1 MRLEW
6 FNAQKGSWEPAAIDR
21 EWSEVRRVTRV
32 PIRLVREDTGAVV
45 KEFHPR
51 VTA

>member
-6 FNAQKGSWEPAAIDR
+6 YDADEGTWKPAAIDR

-32 PIRLVREDTGAVV
+32 PIRLVREDTGDVV